1 MDIPSFKA
9 WISHYFHQVKVKV
22 SNYLR
27 IFFSDFE
34 VLVSIELFRQQPLK
48 EDKRYGN

>member
-9 WISHYFHQVKVKV
+9 WISHYFHQVKV